1 MKKTYTIGRDKGC
14 DIIIVDD
21 KDYVSRRHAILT
33 VTTFGKMTIE
43 DHSTNGTYVNGI
55 KITPGEPFPVTRKDV
70 VTLAHIYQLDW
81 SKVPSSNLGLKIAA
95 AIIAALIVIAAII
108 FGFKK
113 CNTNPNPDVESVTI
127 VDDSVAIKAREKAI
141 ADSIEA
147 VRKDSI
153 EKAKNDSTI
162 KAQQKEIERLKRQ
175 GKAQGRK
182 ETEKAK
188 PADEPKK
195 KEPEKPAAKPIG

>member
-1 MKKTYTIGRDKGC
+1 MKQYSIGRENGC
-14 DIIIVDD
+14 DIIIPDD
-21 KDYVSRRHAILT
+21 KDIVSRRHAVLT
-33 VTTFGKMTIE
+33 VSPWGKMTIV
-43 DHSTNGTYVNGI
+43 DQSKNGTYVNGI
-55 KITPGEPFPVTRKDV
+55 RITPGESVPVTRKDIV
-70 VTLAHIYQLDW
+70 SFAHIYQLDW

-113 CNTNPNPDVESVTI
+113 CNTNPSPNVDSVTI

-153 EKAKNDSTI
+153 EKAKNDSTV
-162 KAQQKEIERLKRQ
+162 KAQQKEIDRLKQQ
-175 GKAQGRK
+175 GKKAAD
-182 ETEKAK
+182 KAK
-188 PADEPKK
+188 PA
-195 KEPEKPAAKPIG
+195 EKPAQKEKEDTKPAVKPIG